1 MFCTIGKSVR
11 TVFLSVVA
19 AVVCSCGSFVE
30 NSQKYRSLQAK
41 CDSLQH
47 ISGIQ
52 TQDLDEA
59 FAALNEIENGLK
71 NIRESENILAIKS
84 QQGLEVPED
93 SRRKIQDDIS
103 AIGGAIRQYQD
114 EIQRLKENSK
124 IKSAEFKKRLSA
136 MQRELNEKMSLI
148 TDLQRQLEEKEKII
162 MVKSEQINDLDK
174 IVSDLK
180 SNVADLN
187 VESSALKEKVK
198 SQERELY
205 SVFYIV
211 GSKQE
216 LITAG
221 VLTKGG
227 LFKSSK
233 VSYKAEKDAFVK
245 IDYREIN
252 TINTNAPKAKILSVH
267 PKGTYSMEK
276 VGDEVLLTISDP
288 DEFWEQTKYLVIQIN

>member
-1 MFCTIGKSVR
+1 MFYTMVNFRR
-11 TVFLSVVA
+11 TVILSLFA
-19 AVVCSCGSFVE
+19 AVLCSCGSFVE
-30 NSQKYRSLQAK
+30 KSDKYRALQAK
-41 CDSLQH
+41 CDSLQQV
-47 ISGIQ
+47 SGIQ

-59 FAALNEIENGLK
+59 FAALNEIEDGLK

-114 EIQRLKENSK
+114 EIRRLKDSSK

-136 MQRELNEKMSLI
+136 MQKELNEKMSLI
-148 TDLQRQLEEKEKII
+148 SELQRQLEEKEKII
-162 MVKSEQINDLDK
+162 MVKTEQISGLDQ

-187 VESSALKEKVK
+187 AESDALKEKVK
-198 SQERELY
+198 SQEKELY
-205 SVFYIV
+205 SVYYIV

-216 LITAG
+216 LISAG

-227 LFKSSK
+227 LFKSSR
-233 VSYKAEKDAFVK
+233 VSYQAEKDAFVK

-252 TINTNAPKAKILSVH
+252 TINTNAPKAKVLSVH
-267 PKGTYSMEK
+267 PKGTYSLEK

-288 DEFWEQTKYLVIQIN
+288 DAFWEQTKYLVIQIN

>member
-1 MFCTIGKSVR
+1 MFYTMVNFRR
-11 TVFLSVVA
+11 TVILSLFA
-19 AVVCSCGSFVE
+19 AVLCSCGSFVE
-30 NSQKYRSLQAK
+30 KSDKYRALQAK
-41 CDSLQH
+41 CDSLQQV
-47 ISGIQ
+47 SGIQ

-59 FAALNEIENGLK
+59 FAALNEIEDGLK

-114 EIQRLKENSK
+114 EIKRLKDSSK

-136 MQRELNEKMSLI
+136 MQKELNEKMSLI
-148 TDLQRQLEEKEKII
+148 SELQRQLEEKEKII
-162 MVKSEQINDLDK
+162 MVKTEQISGLDQ

-187 VESSALKEKVK
+187 AESDALKEKVK
-198 SQERELY
+198 SQEKELY
-205 SVFYIV
+205 SVYYIV

-216 LITAG
+216 LISAG

-227 LFKSSK
+227 LFKSSR
-233 VSYKAEKDAFVK
+233 VSYQAEKDAFVK

-252 TINTNAPKAKILSVH
+252 TINTNAPKAKVLSVH
-267 PKGTYSMEK
+267 PKGTYSLEK

-288 DEFWEQTKYLVIQIN
+288 DAFWEQTKYLVIQIN